1 MSTKNH
7 PYHIVDPSPWPISTS
22 FAALFVVLSGIALM
36 KEVAHSLI
44 FLCLTSF
51 VLVLC
56 VALWWRDVIREAIV
70 EKQHTKEV
78 RNGLRMGL
86 MLFIASEVMF
96 FGTFFGSI
104 FKNKLL
110 PNKALEGVWA
120 EKIVSWVPHSFKEFD
135 PLNIPLMN
143 TFILLLSGTTLYWA
157 ENALKENNKADLLKG
172 LKYTIILGV
181 TFTCFQVFE
190 YVHAPFRLSEGV
202 FTSDFYMATGFH
214 GAHVIIGT
222 IFLIV
227 CYVRSY
233 LGHFD
238 DGKPHL
244 GLEFASIYWHFVDIV
259 WLLLFV
265 FLYLWS

>member
-22 FAALFVVLSGIALM
+22 FALLFVVLSGIALM
-36 KEVAHSLI
+36 KEVAYSAI
-44 FLCLTSF
+44 FLFLT
-51 VLVLC
+51 LILLTLC
-56 VALWWRDVIREAIV
+56 VGLWWKDVIKEAIV
-70 EKQHTKEV
+70 DKQHTLPVK
-78 RNGLRMGL
+78 NGLRMGML
-86 MLFIASEVMF
+86 LFIASEVMF
-96 FGTFFGSI
+96 FAVFFGSI

-120 EKIVSWVPHSFKEFD
+120 EKIVSWVPESYKHFD
-135 PLNIPLMN
+135 PMNIPLMN
-143 TFILLLSGTTLYWA
+143 TFILLLSATTLAWA
-157 ENALKENNKADLLKG
+157 ENALKENNKADLLRG
-172 LKYTIILGV
+172 LRYTILLGL
-181 TFTCFQVFE
+181 TFTCFQIFE

-202 FTSDFYMATGFH
+202 FTSDFYIATGFH
-214 GAHVIIGT
+214 GVHVVLGT
-222 IFLIV
+222 IFLCV

-238 DGKPHL
+238 DGKSHL